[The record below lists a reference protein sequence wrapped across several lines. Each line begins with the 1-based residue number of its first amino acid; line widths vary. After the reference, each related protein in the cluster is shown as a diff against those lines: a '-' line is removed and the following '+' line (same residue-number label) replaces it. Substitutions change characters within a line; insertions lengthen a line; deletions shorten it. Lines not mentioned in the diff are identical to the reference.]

1 MKKKLLLVDGMALLF
16 RSFFA
21 TAVHRNFM
29 INDSGVPT
37 NGVNGFLKHLIT
49 AMERFQPTHVV
60 CCWDM
65 GSKTYRNDLFQDYK
79 ANRSQ
84 PPIELVPQFDLAK
97 EAAAELG
104 ILNIGLKGY
113 EADDCIGTL
122 AALFTEEAEITIVTG
137 DKDLL
142 QLLSDGINVALL
154 QKGIG
159 NYKIY
164 TKDLFYE
171 ETGVLPTALI
181 DVKALMGDSSDN
193 YPGVKGIG
201 EKTAYKL
208 IGEYET
214 IERLLENIA
223 LLPKGQQGK
232 IQAGLKELGISRQLA
247 EINCDVPLT
256 CALTDAV
263 FTLQLEQ
270 AGMMLRR
277 HQIKGI
283 ERMLEKLNARE
294 ISS

>member
-1 MKKKLLLVDGMALLF
+1 MNNKLLLVDGMALLF

-29 INDSGVPT
+29 INENGIPT

-49 AMERFQPTHVV
+49 AVDTFQPTHVI

-79 ANRSQ
+79 ANRSE
-84 PPIELVPQFDLAK
+84 PPLELIPQFDLAK
-97 EAAAELG
+97 EAARELG
-104 ILNIGLKGY
+104 FLNIGIKGY

-122 AALFTEEAEITIVTG
+122 SALFSGEAEITIVTG

-142 QLLSDGINVALL
+142 QLLNEQVQVALL

-159 NYKIY
+159 NYKVY
-164 TKDLFYE
+164 TDEIFRE
-171 ETGVLPTALI
+171 ETGVPPKALI
-181 DVKALMGDSSDN
+181 DIKALMGDTSDN

-208 IGEYET
+208 IREYQN
-214 IERLLENIA
+214 IDRLLESLA
-223 LLPKGQQGK
+223 LLPKGQQTK
-232 IQAGLKELGISRQLA
+232 IQQSLKELELSRQLA
-247 EINCDVPLT
+247 EIHCEVPLVCT
-256 CALTDAV
+256 LEEALFSLKMEEAA
-263 FTLQLEQ
+263 L
-270 AGMMLRR
+270 MLRR

-294 ISS
+294 IS